1 MFHFFPQRNEPK
13 TFFANIEHFCHS
25 FCVRT
30 PRHLLSAKGEKGE
43 GGGVVGG
50 MVGGG
55 GGGSRTHPPLAV
67 YTLFARRAM
76 FYYDRA
82 LNDIPTRESERCTE
96 RARAPGRQ
104 VSRRAQRA
112 ERKRYCVIAM
122 PEVLLCL

>member
-13 TFFANIEHFCHS
+13 TFFANIENFCHS

-43 GGGVVGG
+43 GGD
-50 MVGGG
+50 GGG
-55 GGGSRTHPPLAV
+55 NGRRGSRTHPPLAV

-76 FYYDRA
+76 FYDDRA

-96 RARAPGRQ
+96 RSRAPGRQ